1 VAGRSTRSLEVAVI
15 QDAPTER
22 MQSRRGWLLTI
33 GGVLC
38 VLAEA
43 RWVFDILN
51 NMTQGNSLGTFT
63 SLLGFRVTY
72 IEAFMFLVAS
82 TAAVVL
88 GVVLNLAEWRD
99 IRALRRKYHK

>member
-1 VAGRSTRSLEVAVI
+1 MI
-15 QDAPTER
+15 QDAPTKR
-22 MQSRRGWLLTI
+22 MQPRAGWLLTI

-43 RWVFDILN
+43 RWVFDILS
-51 NMTQGNSLGTFT
+51 NMTQGRSMDTFA

-82 TAAVVL
+82 AAAVVL

-99 IRALRRKYHK
+99 IRELRRKYHE